1 MVATTPYTKLID
13 GVSKSRDAVDLPG
26 HIPAASDDYVW
37 RGDDGLPIYSVV
49 AQAAGRDCAATVY
62 QTRSLDDALQRLGG
76 LKGLQED
83 GKLQASAIR
92 VGGVSLLT
100 DADLDQLSK
109 RKPVPPPSFL
119 TWDDL
124 GEIIRRDKE
133 RWATKDPAVNIGFGA
148 ELDVQHRVVNEP
160 RQVGDVP
167 LSPAMEAILRTA
179 ERRGMQPHEINRLS
193 DFAAFARVAGA
204 SASEEDVQKAWQKT
218 IRTSPDPDELA
229 AAWEKRKQEMLEDA
243 KAAVKKTVQTAKS
256 MVAGIWDTLTAHAPA
271 SDRDTPRDMMGY
283 ASALLD
289 ASKSMPKEMAK
300 KMPEYMNA
308 YTRGEVL
315 GDHLFFDEKTLPKNV
330 SDVLRP
336 VLHGNDPNPQGWV
349 THYRLSA
356 NEVFDAMN
364 AVKNQGGSSLIHDGK
379 VIDVAEAFRMREQAM
394 ALRSSDLTPEK
405 AQKAGEAMY
414 RLLSIVGPGSEQD
427 VLQRLKI
434 DGKSLS
440 SVGRGFDV
448 RGAVADGFEDAL
460 RQDRSSGGPRI
471 TTFLKALDD
480 TILKSGAAM
489 FKKAIEIQP
498 EQPEQPEKTVKASQ
512 PDSAPVLNKDVDTEK
527 KKPTPEEVADL
538 LLQGHRVDWAA
549 FWSDSADA
557 RQSGNEQQ
565 AAFNKI
571 LKAYAGIGEDHA
583 LLATA
588 IKAKVDNSGSSPRK
602 INLPEHLQAIMTQAE
617 QITTLG
623 QKPQPAPEPAQEA
636 KPASQ
641 PAPEAAPEAKPLRMA
656 DLVSAMGDAESD
668 DDMGEGLLE
677 LPDDEFDVEGPEL

>member
-13 GVSKSRDAVDLPG
+13 GVSKNRAIVDLPG

-100 DADLDQLSK
+100 DVDLDQLSK
-109 RKPVPPPSFL
+109 RKPVAPPSFL

-133 RWATKDPAVNIGFGA
+133 RWAVKDPAINMGFGA
-148 ELDVQHRVVNEP
+148 ELDVQHRVVNDP

-330 SDVLRP
+330 ADVLRP

-379 VIDVAEAFRMREQAM
+379 VIDVAEAFKMREQAM
-394 ALRSSDLTPEK
+394 VLRSSDLTPEK
-405 AQKAGEAMY
+405 ALKAGEAMY

-471 TTFLKALDD
+471 TAFLNALDD
-480 TILKSGAAM
+480 TIQKTGNI
-489 FKKAIEIQP
+489 FKEAVENA
-498 EQPEQPEKTVKASQ
+498 PEKTVEAAQNEPEKPVSAPEVEGQEERKASEPAVSEQ
-512 PDSAPVLNKDVDTEK
+512 APKIESKPEQSAKAPSMSVLMGMG
-527 KKPTPEEVADL
+527 TPEDEEEMPSGPADL
-538 LLQGHRVDWAA
+538 DDDEGVDFHEGA
-549 FWSDSADA
+549 
-557 RQSGNEQQ
+557 
-565 AAFNKI
+565 
-571 LKAYAGIGEDHA
+571 
-583 LLATA
+583 
-588 IKAKVDNSGSSPRK
+588 
-602 INLPEHLQAIMTQAE
+602 
-617 QITTLG
+617 TLG
-623 QKPQPAPEPAQEA
+623 
-636 KPASQ
+636 
-641 PAPEAAPEAKPLRMA
+641 
-656 DLVSAMGDAESD
+656 
-668 DDMGEGLLE
+668 
-677 LPDDEFDVEGPEL
+677 